1 MPRCNEGNAFP
12 DERRHYR
19 DNELVN
25 RVLVKEGPDDLTS
38 THHPDVLARLLAD
51 SLDKGPDRPRDELNP
66 GRYGSRGRPAREN
79 IVHVIYAETRA
90 QLQAQI
96 EGLATEN
103 FAIDCA
109 RKLRQAVE
117 ALGSGAA
124 RQPIEIAIGT
134 SDVAVRAGRNIDD
147 DFSLWHDVP
156 CQPRAA

>member
-1 MPRCNEGNAFP
+1 MPRRNEGNTFP
-12 DERRHYR
+12 DERRH
-19 DNELVN
+19 DGDDELVN

-51 SLDKGPDRPRDELNP
+51 SLDKGPDRPGDELNP
-66 GRYGSRGRPAREN
+66 GRHGSRDRPAREN

-103 FAIDCA
+103 FAIGCA

-117 ALGSGAA
+117 TLGSGA